1 MQKGGGGVHRIID
14 IQINQDS
21 TALILFLALTPP
33 DCNSPII
40 LHQETN

>member
-1 MQKGGGGVHRIID
+1 MQKGGGDGQRIIE

-21 TALILFLALTPP
+21 SALILFLALTPP